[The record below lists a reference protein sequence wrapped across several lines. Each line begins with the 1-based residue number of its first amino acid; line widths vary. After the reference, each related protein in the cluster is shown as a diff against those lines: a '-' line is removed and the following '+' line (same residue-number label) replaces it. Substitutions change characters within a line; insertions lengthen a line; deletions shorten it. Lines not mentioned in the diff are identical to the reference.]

1 MQTNKIQ
8 IMDDMMR
15 NLQRGDGISNL
26 RALQQMRQMN
36 QPSPV
41 NKNIYM
47 AKGGFPDLSGDGQ
60 ITQKDILMGRG
71 VIPKKK
77 DPKFNGK
84 TDNRNNRIINVQED
98 DKEKA

>member
-1 MQTNKIQ
+1 MSK
-8 IMDDMMR
+8 
-15 NLQRGDGISNL
+15 
-26 RALQQMRQMN
+26 
-36 QPSPV
+36 
-41 NKNIYM
+41 K
-47 AKGGFPDLSGDGQ
+47 FPDYSGDGKV
-60 ITQKDILMGRG
+60 TQKDVLMGRG

>member
-1 MQTNKIQ
+1 MMQTNKMQ
-8 IMDDMMR
+8 IMDDMIR

-26 RALQQMRQMN
+26 RALQQMRQIK

-60 ITQKDILMGRG
+60 ITQRDILIGRG
-71 VIPKKK
+71 VIE
-77 DPKFNGK
+77 
-84 TDNRNNRIINVQED
+84 RR
-98 DKEKA
+98 

>member
-1 MQTNKIQ
+1 MSK
-8 IMDDMMR
+8 
-15 NLQRGDGISNL
+15 
-26 RALQQMRQMN
+26 
-36 QPSPV
+36 
-41 NKNIYM
+41 K
-47 AKGGFPDLSGDGQ
+47 FPDYSGDGK
-60 ITQKDILMGRG
+60 ITHKDILMGRG

>member
-1 MQTNKIQ
+1 MQG
-8 IMDDMMR
+8 IMSGLEPK
-15 NLQRGDGISNL
+15 NLK
-26 RALQQMRQMN
+26 A
-36 QPSPV
+36 
-41 NKNIYM
+41 
-47 AKGGFPDLSGDGQ
+47 GGFPDLSGDGK